1 MKRTLLAILVLSFVL
16 GPSTTRAKQ
25 KLPFAQMPQT
35 FTNSI
40 GMKFVRIGP
49 GTFRMGRLDT
59 PLPPEVIIEGLDF
72 LREGDFDE
80 KPVHTVTIT
89 RPFYMGVCEV
99 TNLQYELFDT
109 SHKSLRGKEGLSN
122 DDNEAVINVS
132 WYNAQVFCRWL
143 SDKEGMPY
151 RLPTEA
157 EWEYAC
163 RAKTTSNY
171 YPGDTLPKVFH
182 KNARRTGGPTPTALH
197 VGKTSP
203 NAWGLYDMHGNVEE
217 WCYDW
222 YGPYVPGHQTDPI
235 GYESGNFRVTR
246 GGSHGSRVYYLRS
259 ANRMGALP
267 AARNWMTGFRIVI
280 GAIPE
285 TRPLKVLPSPHQRNV
300 QKRSRGQVSRGP
312 DPDKP
317 YFKGPRKFV
326 KIPPHLYGPVFASHN
341 HGPCVV
347 ACPNGDLLAGWFSTV
362 TEGGREPVVAGS
374 RLRWHA
380 EEWELAS
387 QFWDTPDRN
396 ETGPGLWFDGDK
408 TIYHF
413 GAMSFAAASRSILMM
428 RISTDSGQTWSAPRI
443 ILPEYTRGQSPSG
456 SIFRMRDGAIALTVD
471 LRGSGLWL
479 SRDEGLTW
487 NNPGGTIA
495 GIHGGVAQLGDGRL
509 IAFGRG
515 HDIGGKMPKSTSTNL
530 GRNWYHSAS
539 EFPPIGGQQRLVL
552 LRLKEGPLFFAS
564 FADNGINITDAAG
577 VTRKVRGLYA
587 ALSTDNGRT
596 WPHRR
601 LVTDDGPPRPV
612 ESTAGGL
619 FTMSERNAE
628 YRGYMTTCQSADRL
642 IHLLTS
648 REHYAFNLKWLQTP
662 QPAISHPPLKVK
674 DIVET
679 FTGPDKFDLAD
690 WADYHAYKGG
700 FNGKGQYTINALGP
714 LGGINRIVGKG
725 SFRATI
731 DIKNL
736 VFHPTVREST
746 PSFTIWL
753 KDDRVRTLLLHV
765 KKHEIA
771 LVLKDKQAEPPQP
784 VVPVPRIR
792 YEVPPKSLK
801 LKLLYNQKSRQVRVF
816 YGFDG
821 ADPVAEIPESKVGLP
836 PRLPTRVGAAGVYF
850 GEPLTESAAIFLLF
864 SSGSMELDNF
874 EIEPINP

>member
-49 GTFRMGRLDT
+49 GTFQMGQLDT
-59 PLPPEVIIEGLDF
+59 PLPPEVIIEGLHF

-80 KPVHTVTIT
+80 KPVHTVTVT
-89 RPFYMGVCEV
+89 RPFYLGVCEV
-99 TNLQYELFDT
+99 RNLQYELFDP

-122 DDNEAVINVS
+122 DDDEAVINVS
-132 WYNAQVFCRWL
+132 WYDAQAFCRWL
-143 SDKEGMPY
+143 SDKEGLPY

-163 RAKTTSNY
+163 RAGTKTNY
-171 YPGDTLPKVFH
+171 YAGDTLPEVFH
-182 KNARRTGGPTPTALH
+182 KNARRTGGPTPVSLV
-197 VGKTSP
+197 VGQTPP
-203 NAWGLYDMHGNVEE
+203 NPWGLYDMHGNVEE
-217 WCYDW
+217 WCQDW
-222 YGPYVPGHQTDPI
+222 YGPYVPGHQTDPV

-280 GAIPE
+280 GVIPE

-300 QKRSRGQVSRGP
+300 VSRRRGQIMRGP
-312 DPDKP
+312 DRDKP
-317 YFKGPRKFV
+317 YFRGPRKFV

-341 HGPCVV
+341 HAPGVV
-347 ACPNGDLLAGWFSTV
+347 ACPNGDLLAAWFSTV
-362 TEGGREPVVAGS
+362 TEGNREMVQACS
-374 RLRWHA
+374 RLRWGTK
-380 EEWELAS
+380 EWEPAS
-387 QFWDTPDRN
+387 LFWDGPDRN
-396 ETGPGLWFDGDK
+396 DTGAGLWFDGKDR
-408 TIYHF
+408 IYHF
-413 GAMSFAAASRSILMM
+413 AGVSFAAASHLILAI
-428 RISTDSGQTWSAPRI
+428 RTSTDSGATWSAARI
-443 ILPEYTRGQSPSG
+443 ILPEYARGQSPSG
-456 SIFRMRDGAIALTVD
+456 SIFRMRDGAIAMTVD
-471 LRGSGLWL
+471 LGGSALWL

-515 HDIGGKMPKSTSTNL
+515 HDIDGRMPKSTSTNL
-530 GRNWYHSAS
+530 GRAWYHSAS

-552 LRLKEGPLFFAS
+552 LKLKEGPLFFAS
-564 FADNGINITDAAG
+564 YANEGIEIVDADGKR
-577 VTRKVRGLYA
+577 RKVRGLYT

-619 FTMSERNAE
+619 FTMSGRNAE

-648 REHYAFNLKWLQTP
+648 REHYTFNLKWLQTP
-662 QPAISHPPLKVK
+662 QPALSHPPLRVN

-679 FTGPDKFDLAD
+679 FTGPDKFDCDD

-700 FNGKGQYTINALGP
+700 FNGKGQFSINALGP

-736 VFHPTVREST
+736 VFHPTLREN
-746 PSFTIWL
+746 PPGFTLWL
-753 KDDRVRTLLLHV
+753 KDDRVQTLLLHV
-765 KKHEIA
+765 KKYQISLE
-771 LVLKDKQAEPPQP
+771 LKDKRSELPQIDAQDK
-784 VVPVPRIR
+784 IR
-792 YEVPPKSLK
+792 YSTPPKLLNLK
-801 LKLLYNQKSRQVRVF
+801 LVYNENTRRVRIF
-816 YGFDG
+816 YGFD
-821 ADPVAEIPESKVGLP
+821 AEQATIELPESK
-836 PRLPTRVGAAGVYF
+836 AGIYF
-850 GEPLTESAAIFLLF
+850 GEALTESTTIFLMF
-864 SSGSMELDNF
+864 SSGSMDIDHF